1 MAPRLEEAMAE
12 IFSKANCPVVGDTQ
26 QSYEEAPRQRGQT
39 ERSQTAPPGQP
50 WEWATWEVDPPAPIN
65 PSDDSSPPGFD
76 LSAETSDILEQRQA
90 TPAGPSLN
98 S

>member
-1 MAPRLEEAMAE
+1 MLFLEMAPRLEEAMAE

-50 WEWATWEVDPPAPIN
+50 WE
-65 PSDDSSPPGFD
+65 
-76 LSAETSDILEQRQA
+76 
-90 TPAGPSLN
+90 
-98 S
+98 